1 MDQDTPGG
9 AGGAAFDCS
18 WRKLAYSY
26 APQLQSVTMGR
37 AKQLFDALELETMC
51 NETFDATTKRPSSV
65 VPTQMQDW
73 TKSRIWVQTGK
84 GSDGNECTE
93 EKEPCETLHGALY
106 RARKL
111 PCRGPHP
118 PPKKKGEKGTR
129 CDVQILLRTGTCEY
143 SAAAA
148 HSRSHPRPRLL
159 PATHPHILYTAC
171 RTNADPA
178 DVCCI
183 LVARDVPACPDHLDA
198 GSTNKAADVDLEFT
212 PADSGLQIAAYNGER
227 VVISGGVEFSDLK
240 WDVSPKLPQIHVTTL
255 TPAQSAQL
263 PKGGMT
269 SLRVN
274 GRRAT
279 RARFPNANP
288 EIDLFPKGYVTTK
301 TTWLAPVYPPNNPE
315 SKMCKDPDST
325 LCGPSKTL
333 TIPVD
338 GKEWHGMYQV
348 QSSLFLLALSTA
360 TRATKGAVLTVLVCR
375 TLRSDMEAHVK
386 SMTHLSLPGA
396 RRTFISC
403 GSSKAAVLCADHS

>member
-26 APQLQSVTMGR
+26 APQLQAVSTGK
-37 AKQLFDALELETMC
+37 AKQLFDALELGTMC
-51 NETFDATTKRPSSV
+51 NETFDASTKRPTSV
-65 VPTQMQDW
+65 VPKQMADWHKTQ
-73 TKSRIWVQTGK
+73 IWVQTGK
-84 GSDGNECTE
+84 GSDGNKCTE
-93 EKEPCETLHGALY
+93 EKEPCETLHDALY

-118 PPKKKGEKGTR
+118 PPKKKGEKGKH
-129 CDVQILLRTGTCEY
+129 CDVQILLRSGTCAY
-143 SAAAA
+143 TAAAA
-148 HSRSHPRPRLL
+148 AAAAAAVAAALRPHSL
-159 PATHPHILYTAC
+159 PATHPHSTRRC
-171 RTNADPA
+171 RTNADSD

-183 LVARDVPACPDHLDA
+183 VVARGLLACSDHLDA
-198 GSTNKAADVDLEFT
+198 GSTNKLANVDLEFT
-212 PADSGLQIAAYNGER
+212 PADSGLQIAAYADEP

-240 WDVSPKLPQIHVTTL
+240 WEVSPKLPQIHTTTL
-255 TPAQSAQL
+255 TPAQAALL

-269 SLRVN
+269 SLRVS
-274 GRRAT
+274 GKRAT

-301 TTWLAPVYPPNNPE
+301 TTWLAPVYPPNKPE
-315 SKMCKDPDST
+315 SKVCNNPDST

-348 QSSLFLLALSTA
+348 L
-360 TRATKGAVLTVLVCR
+360 GLTCSCWHYVPPPVPR
-375 TLRSDMEAHVK
+375 TEQ
-386 SMTHLSLPGA
+386 
-396 RRTFISC
+396 C
-403 GSSKAAVLCADHS
+403 